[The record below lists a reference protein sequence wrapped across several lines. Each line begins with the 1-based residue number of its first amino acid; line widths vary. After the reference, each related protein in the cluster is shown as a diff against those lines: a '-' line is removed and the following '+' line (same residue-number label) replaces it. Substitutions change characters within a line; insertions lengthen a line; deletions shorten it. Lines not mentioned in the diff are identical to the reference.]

1 MQGSRDFE
9 EVHILHEKYLDSIVE
24 QCFLNLPDVL
34 KALQGVLHMC
44 TQLCRLLR
52 GIDEDQMQNKSFEEQ
67 FWKLKVNFER
77 QSNQVFQLL
86 SNFKNNH
93 QSAPFLA

>member
-1 MQGSRDFE
+1 MLNKAFE
-9 EVHILHEKYLDSIVE
+9 D
-24 QCFLNLPDVL
+24 
-34 KALQGVLHMC
+34 
-44 TQLCRLLR
+44 
-52 GIDEDQMQNKSFEEQ
+52 Q

-93 QSAPFLA
+93 QSAPYLAQLLLRIDYNNYFTELGEIVQHRANQ